1 MEAFLRRF
9 NDEDIICLQ
18 EVGDYA
24 SDLIKQNFKSYHIH
38 KFSKGAVILSK
49 HKIIKKD

>member
-1 MEAFLRRF
+1 MDDYYLSAKR
-9 NDEDIICLQ
+9 
-18 EVGDYA
+18 VGDYA

-49 HKIIKKD
+49 HKIIKRTD